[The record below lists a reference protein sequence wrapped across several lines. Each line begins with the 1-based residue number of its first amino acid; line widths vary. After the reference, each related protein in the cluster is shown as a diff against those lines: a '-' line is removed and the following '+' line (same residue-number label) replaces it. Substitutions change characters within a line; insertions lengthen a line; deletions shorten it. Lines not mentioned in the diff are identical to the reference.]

1 MVTKKPTAKLTYEDY
16 EKTSDDERYE
26 LIDGELI
33 ALTAPDRDHQGI
45 LLTLAYLIT
54 DFLRQVNN
62 LGRLY
67 AAPRDV
73 YLSDTDIVQPDLLFI
88 SNKRLVIDTERP
100 VRGAPDLVVEV
111 PSPSTANRDWTTKRQ
126 LYARH
131 GVKEYWIVDP
141 DARTVTLMLLTEDS
155 LDVSGVLGEGDTLES
170 SVLAGFSAG
179 VTEIFRSVPV

>member
-1 MVTKKPTAKLTYEDY
+1 MVARNPKTKLTFEDY

-26 LIDGELI
+26 LIDGELVPM
-33 ALTAPDRDHQGI
+33 APAPDRDHQGI
-45 LLTLAYLIT
+45 SLTIALLIG
-54 DFLRQVNN
+54 DFLGRAN

-73 YLSDTDIVQPDLLFI
+73 YLTDTDIVQPDLLFI
-88 SNKRLVIDTERP
+88 SNERLEIDTERP

-111 PSPSTANRDWTTKRQ
+111 RSPSTANRDWTTKRQ

-131 GVKEYWIVDP
+131 GVKEYWIIDP
-141 DARTVTLMLLTEDS
+141 DARTVTLMLLIGDI
-155 LDVSGVLGEGDTLES
+155 LDVSSILGEGDPLES

-179 VTEIFRSVPV
+179 VTEIFHGVPV

>member
-1 MVTKKPTAKLTYEDY
+1 MVAKNPKTKLTYQDY

-33 ALTAPDRDHQGI
+33 SMAPAPDRDHQGI
-45 LLTLAYLIT
+45 LLTIALLIGN
-54 DFLRQVNN
+54 FLDRAN

-67 AAPRDV
+67 VAPRDV
-73 YLSDTDIVQPDLLFI
+73 YLTDTDIVQPDLLFI
-88 SNKRLVIDTERP
+88 SNERLVTDTERP

-111 PSPSTANRDWTTKRQ
+111 RSPSTANRDWTTKRQ

-141 DARTVTLMLLTEDS
+141 DARTVTLMLLIGDS
-155 LDVSGVLGEGDTLES
+155 LDVSSILGEGDTLES
-170 SVLAGFSAG
+170 SVLAGFLAS
-179 VTEIFRSVPV
+179 VTEMFSSVPV

>member
-45 LLTLAYLIT
+45 LLSIALLIGNFLA
-54 DFLRQVNN
+54 RAN

-88 SNKRLVIDTERP
+88 SNERLEIDTERP
-100 VRGAPDLVVEV
+100 VRGAPDLV
-111 PSPSTANRDWTTKRQ
+111 A
-126 LYARH
+126 
-131 GVKEYWIVDP
+131 
-141 DARTVTLMLLTEDS
+141 
-155 LDVSGVLGEGDTLES
+155 VSNCS
-170 SVLAGFSAG
+170 
-179 VTEIFRSVPV
+179 